1 MSGVKNDFRLSY
13 PLWMMAA
20 IVLLGMLAF
29 GLNEPFA
36 EFINTQ
42 DETSLTIQLEALE
55 GFVVFISLLLYFSF
69 MVIFLLKI
77 KKHNKENPT
86 QKISPFAIRPP
97 EYLEQDEG
105 MTYITRKAVQKV
117 YSFITLALPFLA
129 TFAIVFP
136 LPRLLI
142 IYGILAIAFG
152 QYLIYYMEVRKHFKE
167 DTE

>member
-1 MSGVKNDFRLSY
+1 MKNDFRLNY

-20 IVLLGMLAF
+20 IVMLGVLAF
-29 GLNEPFA
+29 GLNSPMT
-36 EFINTQ
+36 EFVNTET
-42 DETSLTIQLEALE
+42 ETSLTIRLEALE
-55 GFVVFISLLLYFSF
+55 GLVVFISLILYFSF
-69 MVIFLLKI
+69 MLVFLLKL

-117 YSFITLALPFLA
+117 YSFITLALPVLA
-129 TFAIVFP
+129 TFAIVLP
-136 LPRLLI
+136 IPRLLI

-152 QYLIYYMEVRKHFKE
+152 QYLIYYLEIRKHLKE
-167 DTE
+167 EIE